1 MNKFSFT
8 IQDKPYEVS
17 IDKVK
22 NNIAEVAVNGKNLTI
37 KIERPEP
44 VVVKPAPM
52 PTATP
57 TTRPIVE
64 SKPIQNVES
73 SEDQPL
79 SVLKVYVNSG
89 QLVKK
94 DDVLFTM
101 ESNGRV
107 CNVTA
112 DKDGVIGK
120 MNVAIGQN
128 LPAGDSCIELK
139 NCSNSPAKPKAK
151 AVATDSAT
159 TAPLPGTIVQILIPE
174 GSAVKVGDV
183 VLTMDSMK
191 MVNNVV
197 AETSGTLQSILVK
210 EGQAVMEGD
219 PLFVIG

>member
-8 IQDKPYEVS
+8 IQDKPYEVTIS
-17 IDKVK
+17 KVK
-22 NNIAEVAVNGKNLTI
+22 NNVAEVAVNGKNLTI
-37 KIERPEP
+37 KIERPQP
-44 VVVKPAPM
+44 AVVKPAPT
-52 PTATP
+52 PAP
-57 TTRPIVE
+57 TTHSVVE
-64 SKPIQNVES
+64 SKPICNVES
-73 SEDQPL
+73 TEGQPL

-89 QLVKK
+89 QFVKK

-101 ESNGRV
+101 ESNGKI
-107 CNVTA
+107 CNITA

-128 LPAGDSCIELK
+128 LPAGDTCIELK
-139 NCSNSPAKPKAK
+139 NCSNSPAQPKSKTK
-151 AVATDSAT
+151 AAATDSAT
-159 TAPLPGTIVQILIPE
+159 TSPLPGTIVQILMSE
-174 GSAVKVGDV
+174 GSAVKAGDV

-197 AETSGTLQSILVK
+197 TETSGTLQSMLVK